1 MNGLFVTVISGL
13 RLESLRVSDLALAFI
28 ADQAGE
34 EIAGKVQL
42 ATEYYPSSVKYGHA
56 HLLPEAPGYLKKEKV

>member
-1 MNGLFVTVISGL
+1 
-13 RLESLRVSDLALAFI
+13 LAFI

-56 HLLPEAPGYLKKEKV
+56 HLLPEAPKYLENDN